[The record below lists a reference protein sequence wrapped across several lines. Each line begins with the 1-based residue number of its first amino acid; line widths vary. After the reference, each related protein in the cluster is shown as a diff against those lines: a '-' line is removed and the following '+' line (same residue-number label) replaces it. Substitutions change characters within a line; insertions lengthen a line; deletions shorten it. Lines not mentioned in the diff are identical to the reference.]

1 TTSVY
6 GMKPMF
12 GFRNTVIRDADGN
25 PCYTTWSMGAF
36 VDMSTGKLSRIP
48 AEVLATMNL
57 DPQVEMEYKDRRV
70 FMPKEGV
77 VACEPYKVMK
87 NDIDYNKHVNN
98 ANYVRIAQEFLP
110 DGWDVKSMRVEFRIP
125 AKMGDTL
132 AIDTAEENGKFYVDI
147 KVDGNSSTLVEFE
160 K

>member
-1 TTSVY
+1 
-6 GMKPMF
+6 MF
-12 GFRNTVIRDADGN
+12 GFRNTVIRDAEGKA
-25 PCYTTWSMGAF
+25 CYTTWSMGAF
-36 VDMSTGKLSRIP
+36 VDMSTGKLSRIS

-57 DPQVEMEYKDRRV
+57 DKQVEMEYKDRRV

-77 VACEPYKVMK
+77 VAREPYKVMR